1 MQHTFVLLAMVGVL
15 FVIFYTCYYL
25 IEDKKQMQKIKNRLD
40 SVNLVAGSTT
50 TLHSITDIRINR
62 ESLLEKKLN
71 AMFSANKTGENLLQL
86 KFYRCGI
93 KLDLK
98 KIGTFLLLTYF
109 TFFIIADFLTPIGL
123 IYSILTSLG
132 ATIGFSYIL
141 LNFLEK
147 RRRKKI
153 LAQLSTAVEIIL
165 RGIRSGSSVER
176 TFQVVFRELTPP
188 LKNEFNQITKELEF
202 GVSFEKVLH
211 NAATRINVPEFYFFT
226 TALMIQRKSG
236 GSLTDVLE
244 NIIHSL
250 NRIQEIRMKIKIYS
264 SEAKTSGY
272 VLACLP
278 VIIWVIL
285 MNIKPEH
292 IAFFHEDPLGRKILM
307 IAIGL
312 FLSAFVMI
320 KRMVNLEV

>member
-1 MQHTFVLLAMVGVL
+1 MQHTFVLLAMVVVL
-15 FVIFYTCYYL
+15 FAIFYTCYYL
-25 IEDKKQMQKIKNRLD
+25 VEDKKQLQKIKNRID
-40 SVNLVAGSTT
+40 SVNLVAGSTSPI
-50 TLHSITDIRINR
+50 HSIADIRINR

-86 KFYRCGI
+86 KFYRCAI
-93 KLDLK
+93 KLDFK
-98 KIGTFLLLTYF
+98 KIGIFLLLTYF
-109 TFFIIADFLTPIGL
+109 TFFIIADLFTPIGW
-123 IYSILTSLG
+123 IYSIFVGLG
-132 ATIGFSYIL
+132 GTIGFSYVL

-176 TFQVVFRELTPP
+176 TFQIVSRELTYP
-188 LKNEFNQITKELEF
+188 LKDEFNQITKELEF

-211 NAATRINVPEFYFFT
+211 NAATRINVSEFYFFT

-236 GSLTDVLE
+236 GSLSDVLE

-250 NRIQEIRMKIKIYS
+250 SRIQEIRMKIKIYS

-272 VLACLP
+272 VLGCLP
-278 VIIWVIL
+278 AIIWVIL
-285 MNIKPEH
+285 MHVKPEH

>member
-1 MQHTFVLLAMVGVL
+1 MQNISVLFAMVCAL
-15 FVIFYTCYYL
+15 FAIFYACYYL
-25 IEDKKQMQKIKNRLD
+25 IEDKKQTEKIKSRID
-40 SVNLVAGSTT
+40 AVNLVAGSTT
-50 TLHSITDIRINR
+50 TLHSITDIRINK
-62 ESLLEKKLN
+62 ETLLEKKLN
-71 AMFSANKTGENLLQL
+71 AIFSANKTGENLLQL
-86 KFYRCGI
+86 KLYRCGI
-93 KLDLK
+93 KLNLK
-98 KIGTFLLLTYF
+98 KIGIFLSLTWLVFFSIFHLFTIIGFGYSLL
-109 TFFIIADFLTPIGL
+109 GG
-123 IYSILTSLG
+123 LG
-132 ATIGFSYIL
+132 ATIGFVYYI

-153 LAQLSTAVEIIL
+153 LAQLSPAVEIIL

-176 TFQVVFRELTPP
+176 TFQIVARELTAP
-188 LKNEFNQITKELEF
+188 LEEEFNQITKELEF
-202 GVSFEKVLH
+202 GVAFEKVMH
-211 NAATRINVPEFYFFT
+211 SVAARINIPEFYFFT

-244 NIIHSL
+244 NIINSL
-250 NRIQEIRMKIKIYS
+250 NRLQEIRMKIKIYS

-278 VIIWVIL
+278 VIIWVVL

-292 IAFFHEDPLGRKILM
+292 IAFFHEDPLGRKILL

-320 KRMVNLEV
+320 KRLVNLEI